1 MTASQIL
8 RDELDFVPE
17 RKEFQKKEIALI
29 KPRDRKKSKLAS
41 IRVAWEWGG
50 IELLTQM

>member
-1 MTASQIL
+1 MSWT
-8 RDELDFVPE
+8 FPE

-41 IRVAWEWGG
+41 IPCGLGMGWNRTFNTDVGP
-50 IELLTQM
+50 ITY